1 MRSGSR
7 EEHFRLV
14 DRIFYF
20 LGHFENYFQNDLE
33 IEMGTGYTKDGR
45 TDDCRVYGH
54 DNTK

>member
-14 DRIFYF
+14 DRVFYF

-45 TDDCRVYGH
+45 TEDCRQ
-54 DNTK
+54 